1 MFYNAKNGRLKID
14 DTDMDYISFGYGKKN
29 LIIIP
34 GLGDGLMTVRG
45 KALPFAWMYRMFAK
59 EFKVYVFSR
68 KNELKKGYTIRD
80 MARDQ
85 KLAMEQLGIKKAS
98 FVGVSQGGMIAE
110 YVTIDYPEMVEKLVL
125 VVTIARQNEIIQEA
139 VNNWIQLARQK
150 RYGKV
155 MRDVTV
161 RMYTEEYI
169 HKYRFILPLMELYPG
184 PRNHKRFLIMA
195 NSCITHELY
204 ERLGEIK
211 APTLVIGGE
220 KDITVGGEAS
230 REIAAKIK
238 NSKLVMYKEYGHGL
252 YSEAK
257 DFNRRVYHF
266 LRRKITI
273 Q

>member
-1 MFYNAKNGRLKID
+1 MFYNAKNGRLKIG

-29 LIIIP
+29 LIMIP

-45 KALPFAWMYRMFAK
+45 KALPFARMYRMFAK

-68 KNELKKGYTIRD
+68 KNELEKGYTIRD

-85 KLAMEQLGIKKAS
+85 KLAMDRLGIKKAS
-98 FVGVSQGGMIAE
+98 VLGVSQGGMIAE
-110 YVTIDYPEMVEKLVL
+110 YFAIDYPEMVEKLVL

-139 VNNWIQLARQK
+139 VNNWIELAKQK
-150 RYGKV
+150 RYGEV
-155 MRDVTV
+155 MRDVII

-169 HKYRFILPLMELYPG
+169 NKYRFLLPLLKLYPE
-184 PRNHKRFLIMA
+184 PKNHKRFLVMA

-220 KDITVGGEAS
+220 KDRTVGGEAS
-230 REIAAKIK
+230 GEIAAKIK
-238 NSKLVMYKEYGHGL
+238 NSKLVMYKDYGHGL

-257 DFNRRVYHF
+257 DFNHRVYHF
-266 LRRKITI
+266 LCRKC
-273 Q
+273 